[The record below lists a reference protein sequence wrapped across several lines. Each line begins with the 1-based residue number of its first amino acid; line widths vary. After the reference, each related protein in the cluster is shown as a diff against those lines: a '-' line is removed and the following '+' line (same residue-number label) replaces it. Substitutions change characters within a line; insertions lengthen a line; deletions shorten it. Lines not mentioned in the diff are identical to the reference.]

1 MSAKIDLTGQTFG
14 RWTVIEEDPIRA
26 KDKRIK
32 WICQCSCE
40 KQTIKSISGTSLRKG
55 TSVSCGCYQKEQT
68 SKSNIG
74 NAYGKANTKDISY
87 QKKGQLTPIERL
99 QTKAKN
105 NSYEWICVCDCGN
118 QCISNTTDLNRGRKT
133 RCDECSKNN
142 TISKGEAAIIKLL
155 ESNKIEYIYQKT
167 FPTCI
172 FPSTKAKLKFD
183 FYIPQE
189 NYLIEFDGEQHFKLS
204 ESSIWKEKIQTLK
217 QRDNFKNQWCKENNI
232 TLIRIPYTHLN
243 KLNIKDLKVLE
254 SKWVV

>member
-1 MSAKIDLTGQTFG
+1 MSTKIDLTGQTFG
-14 RWTVIEEDPIRA
+14 RWTVIEEDPIRT

-40 KQTIKSISGTSLRKG
+40 KKTVKSISGTSLRMG

-68 SKSNIG
+68 SRSNIG
-74 NAYGKANTKDISY
+74 NTYGKANIKNISY

-105 NSYEWICVCDCGN
+105 NSYEWICICDCGN

-133 RCDECSKNN
+133 RCDECSKNS

-172 FPSTKAKLKFD
+172 FPLTQTKLKFD

-204 ESSIWKEKIQTLK
+204 ESSVWKEKIQTLK
-217 QRDNFKNQWCKENNI
+217 QRDNFKNQWCKDNNI
-232 TLIRIPYTHLN
+232 PLIRIPYTHLN
-243 KLNIKDLKVLE
+243 KLNINDLKVLE